1 MSIKKRFLLWT
12 VVSIASHRAGLIALA
27 AYTAG
32 VAGFIALAFLSSC
45 EGSGAKATRAAEDA
59 AYADQ
64 ILQARREQY
73 RWALQELAITTNST
87 RWQSAKKYWLSQGVA
102 GRPWVWLPPDPD
114 GQPPEFDR

>member
-1 MSIKKRFLLWT
+1 MSIKERFFLWT
-12 VVSIASHRAGLIALA
+12 FVSIASHRAGLIALA

-73 RWALQELAITTNST
+73 RWALQELAITTNSH
-87 RWQSAKKYWLSQGVA
+87 RWQAAKKYWLSQGVA